1 MAPPITDTGGMHIW
15 IDADACPATIK
26 ELIFRAAERTR
37 TRVTLVANNGV
48 TLPRSDLFDSIVV
61 PTTPDAADHRIVELM
76 APGDLVITADI
87 PLAAAA
93 VEQGGTA
100 LNPRGQHY
108 TADTVGEALATRDL
122 LTDLRGAGQ
131 VTGGPAGFTPKDKQ
145 AFANQLDRLLTRAAR
160 RR

>member
-1 MAPPITDTGGMHIW
+1 MKIW
-15 IDADACPATIK
+15 IDADACPTVIK
-26 ELIFRAAERTR
+26 ELLFRAAQRTR

-48 TLPRSDLFDSIVV
+48 TTPNSDLFDSIVV

-76 APGDLVITADI
+76 EEGDLVITADI

-108 TADTVGEALATRDL
+108 TAENVGDALATRDL
-122 LTDLRGAGQ
+122 MTDLRGAGQ
-131 VTGGPAGFTPKDKQ
+131 ITGGPSGFSPKHKQ
-145 AFANQLDRLLTRAAR
+145 AFANQLDRLLARAAR
-160 RR
+160 QR